1 MSTFAGLSASLYHP
15 VYLLG
20 LKVDKMNG
28 GKSSAHYVNELCS
41 IGIGTFL
48 APESPWWCVRHGY
61 KERAEVSLKRLAR
74 SSGFSQR
81 DADAAMACKFDD
93 PSPTS
98 K

>member
-1 MSTFAGLSASLYHP
+1 MGVSLAPTMSMSCVLKINYRYKIPFSLQWIWP
-15 VYLLG
+15 IP
-20 LKVDKMNG
+20 
-28 GKSSAHYVNELCS
+28 